1 MIKRTLSLIF
11 LVLGAT
17 FFSQDLLTGI
27 ILLGWTYRWVGYL
40 VKRRL
45 FQLSPLAKTVTWDQF
60 IIQEK
65 NNQQDIGNY
74 IYPKLWENPSRIK
87 YLNYPQL
94 KWLHR
99 IIYSIKLH
107 FKIGFL
113 GILVTW
119 NFTFLPC
126 LLWVYAWY
134 TGWHISFNKMYE
146 ESATGGT
153 IGFLGT
159 VLFTIIMFY
168 VPLAQARYSLTKDWR
183 IFFAFKLIKI
193 GIYHRPLQLLVL
205 AISYLFSS
213 FILLTIKIIP
223 VFLPVINTNLEKLN
237 SQQALE
243 LMNDYYFLTGIIC
256 LGLFFVLKMMAG
268 CIYSGM
274 LVQTWQ
280 KNIIT
285 EDDLHEEE
293 IAYLQKFQFSP
304 KLNHSQQKSIQKII
318 LSSLS
323 ISYRS
328 SLIIVTFL
336 VWFIFS
342 FLPFVSEFFHYYPQR
357 GFLNQP
363 LVQIPCFRYVPQSL
377 EEKNNIA

>member
-1 MIKRTLSLIF
+1 M
-11 LVLGAT
+11 
-17 FFSQDLLTGI
+17 
-27 ILLGWTYRWVGYL
+27 
-40 VKRRL
+40 
-45 FQLSPLAKTVTWDQF
+45 
-60 IIQEK
+60 
-65 NNQQDIGNY
+65 
-74 IYPKLWENPSRIK
+74 
-87 YLNYPQL
+87 
-94 KWLHR
+94 
-99 IIYSIKLH
+99 
-107 FKIGFL
+107 
-113 GILVTW
+113 
-119 NFTFLPC
+119 
-126 LLWVYAWY
+126 
-134 TGWHISFNKMYE
+134 
-146 ESATGGT
+146 
-153 IGFLGT
+153 
-159 VLFTIIMFY
+159 
-168 VPLAQARYSLTKDWR
+168 
-183 IFFAFKLIKI
+183 
-193 GIYHRPLQLLVL
+193 
-205 AISYLFSS
+205 
-213 FILLTIKIIP
+213 
-223 VFLPVINTNLEKLN
+223 INTNLEKLN
-237 SQQALE
+237 SQQDLE